1 MNVPQNPV
9 KQILGATDDVGES
22 FHAILER
29 AFILVLDPPVGIVI
43 KLYVQD
49 PVGENWYDIS
59 SGSGVRFDTSDFEA
73 TATRKASLKFFHA
86 APFMNYRLATKVE
99 GARAFLTYSVPV
111 PGLKE

>member
-1 MNVPQNPV
+1 MSAPQNPV
-9 KQILGATDDVGES
+9 KQILHATDDVGVS

-49 PVGENWYDIS
+49 PDGENWYDIS
-59 SGSGVRFDTSDFEA
+59 SGSGVRFDTSDFDA
-73 TATRKASLKFFHA
+73 TATKKASLKFFHA
-86 APFMNYRLATKVE
+86 APFMTYRLSTKVE

-111 PGLKE
+111 PGQKE